1 MVCGFIEKN
10 LLFLAYIYSLFLI
23 KGEKFYNKNVQSK
36 FLKS

>member
-10 LLFLAYIYSLFLI
+10 LLFLAYIYRLFLI
-23 KGEKFYNKNVQSK
+23 KAEKFYNKNMPSK